1 MNRFG
6 KALLAGATALI
17 TVGTATGTAHARTS
31 ASMAA
36 DLKCTYKFDSLTA
49 TDLWHY
55 SGKDWIWFVI
65 DGTYYP
71 GNNRSIPFFEGTTQ
85 TAGTFNDPAREQTF
99 GLNVTFQVVLDRT
112 WPTAN
117 VVIDSN
123 TVNCPVGQNR
133 SLRFSDGD
141 ATYDLVYDVTQH

>member
-1 MNRFG
+1 MNRFH
-6 KALLAGATALI
+6 KALAAGATALTI
-17 TVGTATGTAHARTS
+17 TGTPTGTAHARTS
-31 ASMAA
+31 PAAA
-36 DLKCTYKFDSLTA
+36 DIKCTYTFDSLTA
-49 TDLWHY
+49 TDLWHDG
-55 SGKDWIWFVI
+55 GKDWIWFVI

-71 GNNRSIPFFEGTTQ
+71 GNNRSIPFVQGTTQ
-85 TAGTFNDPAREQTF
+85 TAGTFNNPAQDQTF
-99 GLNVTFQVVLDRT
+99 GLSVTFQVVLDRT

-141 ATYDLVYDVTQH
+141 ATYDLVYDVSQH